1 MEFNIG
7 ENRGGQ
13 QYQLKVILQILFS
26 FSSEMT
32 SNDCFELGRQSYL
45 NKDFYHTL
53 LWMNEAMQRLHNDT
67 TEATS
72 TSKADI
78 LEYLAF
84 AVFKQ
89 GEYED
94 IWSSLLA

>member
-1 MEFNIG
+1 MEFSTG
-7 ENRGGQ
+7 EKRGEQ
-13 QYQLKVILQILFS
+13 HNQVKVSLQILFS

-72 TSKADI
+72 TTKADI

-89 GEYED
+89 G
-94 IWSSLLA
+94 